1 MNRMNIYLTQD
12 GQKII
17 KKIDK
22 IRGNQS
28 KSEFI
33 LQSVQYMIDTH
44 KLNNNILTPVD
55 LPTMADDI
63 EEWKLYFQSQKLTRL
78 VDTVTKLDRLLRAA
92 KQEVE
97 IR

>member
-1 MNRMNIYLTQD
+1 MNRMNIYLTSD
-12 GQKII
+12 ATKTI

-22 IRGNQS
+22 IRGTTS

-33 LQSVQYMIDTH
+33 VQSVQYMIDTH
-44 KLNNNILTPVD
+44 ELNNNILTPID

-63 EEWKLYFQSQKLTRL
+63 EEWKLYFQGLKLTRL
-78 VDTVTKLDRLLRAA
+78 VDTITKLDRVIRTA

-97 IR
+97 NR